1 MTKKPLLTIA
11 CALLLWSGV
20 PDARPEG
27 RAYARPEGRT
37 NARPE
42 GRADAR
48 PEGRAYASSTTPAAQ
63 TNYVLGPQDVLNI
76 TVLGEE
82 DLSRKYTIE
91 QDGSFTFPLIGRVT
105 ARGLTLRDL
114 EQDLKKKLVTGG
126 YLKNPEVSVAVDT
139 YQSQRIMVWGQVN
152 QPGEYQLAGDMTL
165 LSALAKA
172 GSITASAGRDAVIV
186 RAPKKG
192 ADGAAAE
199 PEIVRIDLNDL
210 QAGNMALN
218 IPLRD
223 GDTIN
228 IPKAQSVFIS
238 GHVKTPGGY
247 PVDEGMTVL
256 QVLSLAGGLTDRGS
270 DKRINVIRTIDGKK
284 KEMKGVKLTS
294 VVLPGD
300 TIVVGQRL
308 F

>member
-1 MTKKPLLTIA
+1 MTKTPRFSIA
-11 CALLLWSGV
+11 CALFLWG
-20 PDARPEG
+20 G
-27 RAYARPEGRT
+27 I
-37 NARPE
+37 
-42 GRADAR
+42 ADAR
-48 PEGRAYASSTTPAAQ
+48 PEGRAYATALTDARPEGRAYGIAEGRVYEIAPAGQ

-76 TVLGEE
+76 TVLGET

-114 EQDLKKKLVTGG
+114 EQELKKKLVTGG
-126 YLKNPEVSVAVDT
+126 YLKNPEISVAVDA

-172 GSITASAGRDAVIV
+172 GSITATAGRHAVIV

-192 ADGAAAE
+192 GSEGAPAE

-270 DKRINVIRTIDGKK
+270 DKKIDITRTVDGKK
-284 KEMKGVKLTS
+284 TNLKGVKLTS
-294 VVLPGD
+294 VVQPGD
-300 TIVVGQRL
+300 TIVVGQRV

>member
-1 MTKKPLLTIA
+1 MTKKHLVTLSCAVLMWAGLT
-11 CALLLWSGV
+11 
-20 PDARPEG
+20 
-27 RAYARPEGRT
+27 
-37 NARPE
+37 
-42 GRADAR
+42 
-48 PEGRAYASSTTPAAQ
+48 TTPAAQ
-63 TNYVLGPQDVLNI
+63 TSYVLGPQDVLNI
-76 TVLGEE
+76 TVLGED

-114 EQDLKKKLVTGG
+114 EQELRKKLVGGG
-126 YLKNPEVSVAVDT
+126 YLKNPEISVAVDA

-172 GSITASAGRDAVIV
+172 GSITPNAGRHAVIV
-186 RAPKKG
+186 RAVKKG
-192 ADGAAAE
+192 APEGTAAE

-210 QAGNMALN
+210 QAGNMTLN

-270 DKRINVIRTIDGKK
+270 DKKINITRTVDGKK
-284 KEMKGVKLTS
+284 NELKGVKLTS
-294 VVLPGD
+294 LVQPGD
-300 TIVVGQRL
+300 TIVVGQRV